1 MEEIKID
8 YLQAPLEIY
17 LSRLASGDP
26 VPGGGSAAALV
37 LSLSASLLSMV
48 ANFTIGKKRFA
59 QFEPEAKEIL
69 ERTES
74 IRKESADLVEEDSRV
89 YLKYRQAAAMD
100 KADPNR
106 TPALFQAVRDG
117 NILLLKIT
125 GLTREVL
132 QLAKPLL
139 EKGNPYLVSDV
150 ACAAALVRSAYESAE
165 MNILINFAGQPGLEE
180 EAGIKEDLNRIRE
193 VVFSESG
200 RILSETKR
208 RLSKTL

>member
-1 MEEIKID
+1 VKID

-48 ANFTIGKKRFA
+48 ANFTIGKKRFT

-74 IRKESADLVEEDSRV
+74 IRKEASGLVEEDSRV
-89 YLKYRQAAAMD
+89 YLKYRQAATMD
-100 KADPNR
+100 KTDPRR
-106 TPALFQAVRDG
+106 TPALLQAVRDG
-117 NILLLKIT
+117 NILLMKIT
-125 GLTREVL
+125 SLTREVL

-150 ACAAALVRSAYESAE
+150 ACAAALARSAYESAE
-165 MNILINFAGQPGLEE
+165 MNILINFSGQPGLEE
-180 EAGIKEDLNRIRE
+180 EPGIKEDLNGIRE
-193 VVFSESG
+193 AVVSESG
-200 RILSETKR
+200 RILSETKS
-208 RLSKTL
+208 RLSKT